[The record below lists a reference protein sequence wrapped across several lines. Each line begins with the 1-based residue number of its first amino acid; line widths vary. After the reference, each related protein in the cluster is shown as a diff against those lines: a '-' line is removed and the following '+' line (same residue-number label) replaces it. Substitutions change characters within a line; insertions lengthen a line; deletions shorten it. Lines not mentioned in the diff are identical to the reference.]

1 MSQIAGYNKNITV
14 LNSSTSADLTLPALR
29 APFGG
34 ATITGVWAV
43 SSTTH
48 AADTA
53 DYFSITLIN
62 GGTVGTATAAIGT
75 AGGTAGWVAATAK
88 AFTLNTAADE
98 LTEGQYLMAKY
109 DETGTVAVADVTVI
123 VEWVHGK
130 G

>member
-1 MSQIAGYNKNITV
+1 MISGYNKNIVTV
-14 LNSSTSADLTLPALR
+14 NSPTSADYTIPLLR

-34 ATITGVWAV
+34 ATIIDVWGM
-43 SSTTH
+43 SSTTL
-48 AADTA
+48 AASTA
-53 DYFSITLIN
+53 DFFNVTLLN

-75 AGGTAGWVAATAK
+75 AGGTAGWVAQTAQE
-88 AFTLNTAADE
+88 FSLNASADE

-109 DETGTVAVADVTVI
+109 DETGTVAVADVTLI

>member
-1 MSQIAGYNKNITV
+1 MSQIAGYTKNVIL
-14 LNSSTSADLTLPALR
+14 LNSSTSADWTLAAFR

-34 ATITGVWAV
+34 ATITGAWAV
-43 SSTTH
+43 SSTVL
-48 AADTA
+48 AASTA
-53 DYFSITLIN
+53 DYFSITLLN

-75 AGGTAGWVAATAK
+75 VGGTTGWAAATAQ
-88 AFTLNTAADE
+88 AFTLNATADE

-109 DETGTVAVADVTVI
+109 DETGTVAVADIQVF

>member
-14 LNSSTSADLTLPALR
+14 LKSSTSADYTIPALR

-43 SSTTH
+43 SSTTL
-48 AADTA
+48 AASTS
-53 DYFSITLIN
+53 DYFNITLLN

-75 AGGTAGWVAATAK
+75 VGGTTGWTAAAAQ
-88 AFTLNTAADE
+88 AFSLNTAADE

>member
-1 MSQIAGYNKNITV
+1 MSQIAGYNKNVIL
-14 LNSSTSADLTLPALR
+14 LNSSTSADWTLAAFR

-34 ATITGVWAV
+34 ATITGAWAV
-43 SSTTH
+43 SSTVL
-48 AADTA
+48 AASTS
-53 DYFSITLIN
+53 DYFNLVLLN

-75 AGGTAGWVAATAK
+75 VGGTTGWAAQTAQ
-88 AFTLNTAADE
+88 AFTLNAAADE

-109 DETGTVAVADVTVI
+109 DETGTVAVADVQVI

>member
-1 MSQIAGYNKNITV
+1 MGELAGYNSHIVTV
-14 LNSSTSADLTLPALR
+14 NSPTSADYTIPVFR

-34 ATITGVWAV
+34 ATIKGAWAV
-43 SSTTH
+43 ASTTL
-48 AADTA
+48 AGSTA
-53 DYFSITLIN
+53 DYFDVKLLN
-62 GGTVGTATAAIGT
+62 GGTVGTATTAVGT
-75 AGGTAGWVAATAK
+75 VGGTAGWPAQTAK
-88 AFTLNTAADE
+88 AFSFNTDLDE

>member
-14 LNSSTSADLTLPALR
+14 LNSPTSADWTLPALR
-29 APFGG
+29 VPFGG
-34 ATITGVWAV
+34 VTITGAWAFA
-43 SSTTH
+43 STTLN
-48 AADTA
+48 ASTS
-53 DYFSITLIN
+53 DYFNITLIN

-75 AGGTAGWVAATAK
+75 AGGTAGWTAATAK
-88 AFTLNTAADE
+88 AFSLNADADE